1 MNNAV
6 MVSGGQQR
14 DSAMHACV
22 PILKAFI
29 DSVRA
34 ICFPIPFPL
43 QEIRS
48 HCGHCDLAVRL
59 FLT

>member
-6 MVSGGQQR
+6 MVSGGQRR

-29 DSVRA
+29 DSVLEYQ
-34 ICFPIPFPL
+34 FSYSVSPIGDPQSL
-43 QEIRS
+43 WS
-48 HCGHCDLAVRL
+48 L
-59 FLT
+59 